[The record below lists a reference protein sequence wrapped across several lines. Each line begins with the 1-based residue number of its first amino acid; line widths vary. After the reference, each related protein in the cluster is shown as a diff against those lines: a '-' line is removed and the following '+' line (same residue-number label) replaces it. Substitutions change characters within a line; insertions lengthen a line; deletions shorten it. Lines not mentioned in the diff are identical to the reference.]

1 MRMRS
6 WYSTGFAHL
15 AICRPG
21 FGYNHESVK
30 WVEQFIEQQR
40 SPADVAANTIA
51 KLTQILGSYL
61 GECIIHTYSGAWRQR
76 DNQWG
81 VFFDES
87 NAVFPFNK
95 VGKQF
100 QNGLAGG
107 DSILSF
113 FELIGPVILKRPW
126 ACVAAKTVQDRTL
139 TGLTGNNSIYQ
150 MCDRNH
156 PSISHIP
163 P

>member
-1 MRMRS
+1 MTAEEKIHANAQLVLDRLRS
-6 WYSTGFAHL
+6 LSDLQT
-15 AICRPG
+15 R

-40 SPADVAANTIA
+40 SPADVTASAIA
-51 KLTQILGSYL
+51 KLTRILGSYL
-61 GECIIHTYSGAWRQR
+61 GECIIHTYGGAWKQR

-113 FELIGPVILKRPW
+113 FELIGPVILKRP
-126 ACVAAKTVQDRTL
+126 
-139 TGLTGNNSIYQ
+139 
-150 MCDRNH
+150 
-156 PSISHIP
+156 
-163 P
+163 